1 MWPEAADLED
11 RRYRT
16 RRSPGQPPSVASN
29 EDVDIDVDVD
39 LRSCSA
45 AGSGASS
52 GTSSRQVSLP
62 RELDISTTCSEIEAG
77 LIRHYI
83 GHLVPALLLPGI
95 NGEFH
100 GDCRSQTL
108 NMMLQFQSVRYSV
121 LACSASSKF
130 ILGEGPIYRDMSLQ
144 YYAQAVRRV
153 NQSLSCLESTG
164 TTPPYDVLIAVVYLY
179 TNGVC
184 PRSILSIT
192 LAAGFCSNTA
202 PVSSLEG
209 H

>member
-1 MWPEAADLED
+1 MWPEVADLED
-11 RRYRT
+11 RRYRKH
-16 RRSPGQPPSVASN
+16 RSPGQSPSVASN
-29 EDVDIDVDVD
+29 EDVDVD
-39 LRSCSA
+39 LRSYSA
-45 AGSGASS
+45 AGLSAFSW
-52 GTSSRQVSLP
+52 TSSPQVSLF
-62 RELDISTTCSEIEAG
+62 RELDISITGSEVEAG

-108 NMMLQFQSVRYSV
+108 NMMLQFESVRYSV

-130 ILGEGPIYRDMSLQ
+130 ILGEGSIYRDMSLQ

-184 PRSILSIT
+184 LRSTLSIT
-192 LAAGFCSNTA
+192 TAAGFYTIIT
-202 PVSSLEG
+202 PLSSLTR